1 MSSYPKEWFLGRN
14 KMIYH
19 KHLLVNAKVTNPM
32 NTEEQGIDFLKFL
45 VDQINMKIIK
55 GPFASY
61 VDVPGNRGLTAIVMI
76 ETSHIA
82 FHIWDEADP
91 GLIQFDLYT
100 CGSLDLD
107 KVISTFKQYFTVVEY
122 DYVLFDRENGFVVEQ
137 SGREANG
144 VNYSQYPQG
153 LEPKLMDPNVGGN
166 LSNKPKEELDA
177 IWATQQ
183 SFEE

>member
-1 MSSYPKEWFLGRN
+1 MVEH
-14 KMIYH
+14 MIFH

-32 NTEEQGIDFLKFL
+32 NTEEQGIEFLKFL

-61 VDVPGNRGLTAIVMI
+61 VDAEGNKGLTAIVMI

-82 FHIWDEADP
+82 FHIWDEPNP
-91 GLIQFDLYT
+91 GLLQFDLYT

-107 KVISTFKQYFTVVEY
+107 KTLNILRQYFDIVEI
-122 DYVLFDRENGFVVEQ
+122 DYILFDREHGFVVEQ
-137 SGREANG
+137 NGREADG
-144 VNYSQYPQG
+144 VHHIQYPQG
-153 LEPKLMDPNVGGN
+153 LQLTKEQLDPNIGGFIPRD
-166 LSNKPKEELDA
+166 NKPKIDQDA
-177 IWATQQ
+177 VWATQI

>member
-1 MSSYPKEWFLGRN
+1 
-14 KMIYH
+14 MIYH
-19 KHLLVNAKVTNPM
+19 KHLLINAKVKDPM
-32 NTEEQGIDFLKFL
+32 NTEEQGIEFLKNL
-45 VDQINMKIIK
+45 VNQINMKIIK

-82 FHIWDEADP
+82 FHIWDELDP

-107 KVISTFKQYFTVVEY
+107 KVLNMFRTYFNVLEF

-137 SGREANG
+137 EGREADG
-144 VNYSQYPQG
+144 VFHTKYPQG
-153 LEPKLMDPNVGGN
+153 LQLTKEQLDPNIGGFIPRD
-166 LSNKPKEELDA
+166 NKPKIDQDEV
-177 IWATQQ
+177 WASQI